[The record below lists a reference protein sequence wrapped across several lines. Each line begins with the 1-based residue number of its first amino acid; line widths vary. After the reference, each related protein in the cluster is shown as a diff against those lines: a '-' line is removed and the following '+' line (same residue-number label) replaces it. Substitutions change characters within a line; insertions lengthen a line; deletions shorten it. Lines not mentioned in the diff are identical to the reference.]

1 MRTVTITADVDTEQG
16 NANQIIA
23 TTRKQFLPA
32 LQNRFPDIEILIEGQ
47 AAEST
52 RTGFSM
58 VRGFLVGLVGIFILL
73 SFQFRSY
80 IEPAAVMVAIPLAM
94 IGVIWGHV
102 VMGLQISMPSIMGA
116 ASLAGIVVND
126 SILLVGFLKLRVR
139 EGASILEAAK
149 TASRE
154 RFRAILL
161 TSLTTIAGL
170 TPLLL
175 ENSLQAQIL
184 TPLATSIVFGLLIS
198 TLLVLLVVPSIFCV
212 FNDFGWLSKKEE
224 QLDL

>member
-1 MRTVTITADVDTEQG
+1 
-16 NANQIIA
+16 
-23 TTRKQFLPA
+23 
-32 LQNRFPDIEILIEGQ
+32 
-47 AAEST
+47 
-52 RTGFSM
+52 
-58 VRGFLVGLVGIFILL
+58 VGLVGIFILL

-126 SILLVGFLKLRVR
+126 SILLVGFLKLRAR

-212 FNDFGWLSKKEE
+212 FDDFGWLSKKEE